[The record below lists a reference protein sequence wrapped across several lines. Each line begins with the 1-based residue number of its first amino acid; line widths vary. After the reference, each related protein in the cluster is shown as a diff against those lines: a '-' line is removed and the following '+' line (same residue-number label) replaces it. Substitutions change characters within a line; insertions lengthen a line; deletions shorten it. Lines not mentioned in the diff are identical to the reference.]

1 MTQTQTK
8 TQKAGGFHYAYA
20 IVAACIAMTC
30 LPCALAL
37 SCAGIFFT
45 PVSSFFGVPKATF
58 TLYFSIVNLAMMVT
72 LPIWGKM
79 MSKTDLR
86 VSLSVAAVL
95 CGAGLLGM
103 SACQA
108 MWQFYVCGAVLG
120 AGVAPFIYLAIPT
133 LINAWCVKRVG
144 FFVGLCM
151 AFTGIGGVIFNPVG
165 TALITSGAEGWRTAY
180 LVFGVIVLVGTLPF
194 TLLVVRNHPADKGLL
209 PYGADEADAPSGE
222 KDAEAAAPAQGG
234 MSAPEAMRTP
244 AFFALAAFCGVIT
257 LNQTIYQFLPSYA
270 QSFGDSLPAV
280 AAASG
285 VVASAAMAGQA
296 VGKVLL
302 GAINDK
308 SVHLGVFLGIG
319 AGAVGVTVM
328 WLVPGVLPLLLV
340 GAFLFGVVYAMTTV
354 QTPLLVRTVFGSADY
369 ANIYSR
375 VSMVGSLLGLCLRL
389 RRRLPADV
397 HPGLRLHGRLPGA
410 GALLAALEG
419 APGGLGAPLR
429 QINPSGQPL
438 TCGPS
443 LSSPRRA
450 PARRGTLVRG
460 GRARCRRGATHPR
473 PKGTQ
478 WIDRINFFMPRSDIN
493 PFTPR

>member
-30 LPCALAL
+30 LPCALVL

-45 PVSSFFGVPKATF
+45 PVSTFFGVPKATF

-72 LPIWGKM
+72 LPIWGKI

-86 VSLSVAAVL
+86 ASLSVAAVL

-133 LINAWCVKRVG
+133 LINAWCAKRVG

-165 TALITSGAEGWRTAY
+165 TALIDSGAEGWRTAY

-194 TLLVVRNHPADKGLL
+194 TLLVVRNRPADKGLL

-222 KDAEAAAPAQGG
+222 KDAEAAAAPEAG

-244 AFFALAAFCGVIT
+244 AFLALAAFCGVIT

-328 WLVPGVLPLLLV
+328 WLVPGVLPLLLA

-354 QTPLLVRTVFGSADY
+354 QTPLLVRTVFGSAGL
-369 ANIYSR
+369 R
-375 VSMVGSLLGLCLRL
+375 QHLLPREHGGLPHGHRRGRLLGLCLRL

-397 HPGLRLHGRLPGA
+397 HPGLRLHGRLAWCWRSSRCA
-410 GALLAALEG
+410 GRRA
-419 APGGLGAPLR
+419 R
-429 QINPSGQPL
+429 R
-438 TCGPS
+438 
-443 LSSPRRA
+443 PRRPAPPDQPIGPTPHTRPVPLLA
-450 PARRGTLVRG
+450 PAR
-460 GRARCRRGATHPR
+460 PR
-473 PKGTQ
+473 TPGHSSAGTQ
-478 WIDRINFFMPRSDIN
+478 TRAYPRLKHL
-493 PFTPR
+493 